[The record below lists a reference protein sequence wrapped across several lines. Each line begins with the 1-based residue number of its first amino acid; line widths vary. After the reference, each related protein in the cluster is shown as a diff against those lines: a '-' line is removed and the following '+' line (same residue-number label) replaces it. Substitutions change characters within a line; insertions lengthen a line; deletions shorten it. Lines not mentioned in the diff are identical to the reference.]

1 MTRHAHAFQWVVLA
15 ALAASTIACG
25 SGSSMSATGP
35 SGFSGS
41 GAVISGRVTMSG
53 SVASSVSA
61 HAPLALAVLPIAV
74 AMPMAGGAA
83 ASNTVTVTV
92 VGTGTSTTLDGNG
105 SFTLDNVPPGSV
117 TLRFQG
123 RGSDALLTIS
133 GIEADD
139 HISIAV
145 TLNGNNARL
154 DKKDT
159 DNRGKGN
166 GVLVNGRIDSIDMA
180 AQTLRVNA
188 QTVMIQQAT
197 FIRHG
202 NRTLSLRD
210 LRVGDHVQVKGRR
223 DGVSFVA
230 SEIKVEQ
237 GDDDDDDDDNDLEGS
252 INGLGGT
259 CPSVTFFVGST
270 KVTTNAA
277 TRYEDVTCLTLANNQ
292 RVEVDGTRQNDGSFV
307 ATKIERD

>member
-1 MTRHAHAFQWVVLA
+1 
-15 ALAASTIACG
+15 
-25 SGSSMSATGP
+25 MSATGP

-41 GAVISGRVTMSG
+41 GAVISGRVAMSG
-53 SVASSVSA
+53 SAASSVSA

-74 AMPMAGGAA
+74 AMPKAGGAA

-92 VGTGTSTTLDGNG
+92 VGTGAATTLDGNG
-105 SFTLDNVPPGSV
+105 SFTLGNVPPGSV

-123 RGSDALLTIS
+123 RGADALLTIS

-159 DNRGKGN
+159 DNRGNGN
-166 GVLVNGRIDSIDMA
+166 GVLVNGRIDSIDTA
-180 AQTLRVNA
+180 NQTLRVNL
-188 QTVMIQQAT
+188 QTVFVQQAT

-202 NRTLSLRD
+202 NRTLSLRE

-237 GDDDDDDDDNDLEGS
+237 GDDDGNDDNDLEGS

-259 CPSVTFFVGST
+259 CPSVTFFIGST

-277 TRYEDVTCLTLANNQ
+277 TSYEDITCLTLANNQ
-292 RVEVDGTRQNDGSFV
+292 RVEITGNRANDGSIV
-307 ATKIERD
+307 ATRIERD

>member
-1 MTRHAHAFQWVVLA
+1 MALT
-15 ALAASTIACG
+15 ALAVSTVACG
-25 SGSSMSATGP
+25 GSMSATGP
-35 SGFSGS
+35 SGLSSS

-53 SVASSVSA
+53 SAAAAVSA
-61 HAPLALAVLPIAV
+61 RAPLALAVLPMAV
-74 AMPMAGGAA
+74 AVPMAGGAA
-83 ASNTVTVTV
+83 AAGSVTVTI
-92 VGTGTSTTLDGNG
+92 VGTGVSTALDGNG

-123 RGSDALLTIS
+123 RGSDALLTIG

-154 DKKDT
+154 DKRDN
-159 DNRGKGN
+159 DNRGNN
-166 GVLVNGRIDSIDMA
+166 GVLVNGRIDSIDIA

-202 NRTLSLRD
+202 NRTFSFSD

-223 DGVSFVA
+223 DGTSFVA
-230 SEIKVEQ
+230 SEIKVET
-237 GDDDDDDDDNDLEGS
+237 GDGEDEEDNDNDVDGAIS
-252 INGLGGT
+252 GLGGA
-259 CPSVTFFVGST
+259 CPSLTFFIGST
-270 KVTTNAA
+270 KVTTNASTQFA
-277 TRYEDVTCLTLANNQ
+277 DVTCGALANGT
-292 RVEVDGTRQNDGSFV
+292 RVEVKGTRANDGTLG
-307 ATKIERD
+307 ATKVERD

>member
-1 MTRHAHAFQWVVLA
+1 
-15 ALAASTIACG
+15 
-25 SGSSMSATGP
+25 MSATGP
-35 SGFSGS
+35 SGLSSS

-53 SVASSVSA
+53 SAASSVSA
-61 HAPLALAVLPIAV
+61 RTPLALVVLPMAV
-74 AMPMAGGAA
+74 AVPMAGNGAA
-83 ASNTVTVTV
+83 AGNSVTVTI
-92 VGTGTSTTLDGNG
+92 VGTGVSTTLDGNG

-145 TLNGNNARL
+145 TLTGNSARL
-154 DKKDT
+154 DKRDNE
-159 DNRGKGN
+159 NRGNN
-166 GVLVNGRIDSIDMA
+166 GVLVNGRIDSIDIA
-180 AQTLRVNA
+180 AQMLRVNA
-188 QTVMIQQAT
+188 QTVMVQQAT

-223 DGVSFVA
+223 DGASFVA
-230 SEIKVEQ
+230 SEIKVET
-237 GDDDDDDDDNDLEGS
+237 GDDDDDDDDADNDLEGAIS
-252 INGLGGT
+252 GLGGT

-277 TRYEDVTCLTLANNQ
+277 TSYEDITCLTLANNQ
-292 RVEVDGTRQNDGSFV
+292 RVEVTGNRANDGSIV
-307 ATKIERD
+307 ATRIERD